1 MSTAELARG
10 PAFHLL
16 QKNNQQLNSV
26 KPRNLANANEETRS
40 VRTERHYD
48 KSARSNRSQENKSE
62 HQSVR
67 SSHSNNQ
74 KKSVESSH
82 DFNKYGRLSSS
93 LVSQPD
99 QLVCDN
105 CLNHKIHD
113 NKVKDLVNQRDK
125 DKEHARRVNENLKK
139 QLEDEKRRHL
149 DKLKLYQDA
158 IDNQRAD
165 QLRRKDVDRDSD
177 AKEKDRI
184 RQAMANNDDL
194 VARQQ
199 LDYERKQVFIHDL
212 KEQLEFH
219 QKTKIE
225 FSHEQQELD
234 RKNHNLLIDDAWREP
249 HRKAVQEHYK
259 NNLVNQLADNRAD
272 KDQDRAR
279 RHAEDPNYKTELER
293 LKARDNEE
301 LDRIAREKKGIFN
314 DELGKQLQD
323 KQNQRDIEKNIKDH
337 EDENYRKKMKH
348 DNDVYLDNLFRKKKL
363 EQETLDKI
371 GDQLNDN
378 AAQRKLNAEE
388 AKKPHLTSVPI
399 PEKQN
404 KCYNCK
410 LCKHTYPL
418 KMLNK
423 KKKL

>member
-16 QKNNQQLNSV
+16 QKNNQLLSSV

-62 HQSVR
+62 RNSVR

-113 NKVKDLVNQRDK
+113 NKLKDLANQRDK

-158 IDNQRAD
+158 IDTQRTD
-165 QLRRKDVDRDSD
+165 QLRRKDQDRDAD

-184 RQAMANNDDL
+184 RQALANNDDL
-194 VARQQ
+194 LARQQ
-199 LDYERKQVFIHDL
+199 LDYERKQIFIHDL
-212 KEQLEFH
+212 KEQLEIH
-219 QKTKIE
+219 QRTKFE
-225 FSHEQQELD
+225 VAKDQQEQD

-249 HRKAVQEHYK
+249 HRKAAQAHYK
-259 NNLVNQLADNRAD
+259 DNLINQMADNRAD

-279 RHAEDPNYKTELER
+279 RLAEDYEYKHELQI
-293 LKARDNEE
+293 LQSKDHIE
-301 LDRIAREKKGIFN
+301 LQQIAKQKKDIFN
-314 DELGKQLQD
+314 NELANQLKD
-323 KQNQRDIEKNIKDH
+323 KDQQRDLEKQIKDL
-337 EDENYRKKMKH
+337 EDDNYRKKMKY

-363 EQETLDKI
+363 EQETLEKV

-378 AAQRKLNAEE
+378 AAKRKLDAEE

-410 LCKHTYPL
+410 VCKHNYPL